1 MLLQGVAEFPAKE
14 KPQVAAGKK
23 SSPKLGSTVTV
34 DVIDCP
40 RKLSKR
46 VSVSCRNEQLPATN
60 QVLRR
65 PPNPN
70 NHGFRVALP
79 PAHTHSTS

>member
-46 VSVSCRNEQLPATN
+46 VSVS
-60 QVLRR
+60 
-65 PPNPN
+65 
-70 NHGFRVALP
+70 FRIE
-79 PAHTHSTS
+79 